1 MVALATAVN
10 LLHGVSHVGQEV
22 LSLQAWQ
29 WAYVTCV
36 IFLTPVV
43 AAVLLWSPYRLAGAW
58 LLFGSMAGSLVFD
71 LAYHFLIEG
80 PTSSSPWSRARG
92 LCRSRSRP
100 CCWSPRADSECWS
113 VDGRCSGSRA
123 CGYHQKTP
131 CSQRRD
137 TDGRDDEPV
146 RLAPASRGHEAR
158 GGAKPPGQSPA
169 GGSQEAH
176 VLAGVGTGKDGRSPA
191 EVLPEAGFEKR
202 DTSVTRLLL
211 AGLQCGYPG

>member
-1 MVALATAVN
+1 MRATAVYGTAMVALATAVN

-80 PTSSSPWSRARG
+80 PDNVFTLESGAWLVPFQISSVLLVATSGLGVLVGGWAVLRFSRLRI
-92 LCRSRSRP
+92 P
-100 CCWSPRADSECWS
+100 SE
-113 VDGRCSGSRA
+113 D
-123 CGYHQKTP
+123 P
-131 CSQRRD
+131 
-137 TDGRDDEPV
+137 
-146 RLAPASRGHEAR
+146 
-158 GGAKPPGQSPA
+158 
-169 GGSQEAH
+169 
-176 VLAGVGTGKDGRSPA
+176 VLA
-191 EVLPEAGFEKR
+191 EKGHR
-202 DTSVTRLLL
+202 WTR
-211 AGLQCGYPG
+211 